1 MYGSTPTRVIIIFE
15 TRHTGLIMASL
26 NVLVKLSSL
35 LTLSPCFFIGVHR
48 FLSASCFYFHLLD
61 FLGYA
66 RGKYLVLQP
75 RFYRLPRDR
84 HSDFQ
89 GQYSL
94 YVFPFVCS
102 IWWPTT
108 VTAKPKTSRQ
118 KQKHHG
124 KTKNLTAKAK
134 ASRQNQKP
142 HGKNKI
148 PHGKT
153 KNLTAE
159 INSLTA
165 KPNTSQQK
173 QNIFGFVVSI
183 YTVPLTD
190 VRIKR
195 VDFRENIWAFYR
207 DKRNCPYKAC
217 VRIKRVFV
225 ERGSTVITILFTC
238 GDVWVVPM
246 TPAPKQYTVLH

>member
-124 KTKNLTAKAK
+124 KTKNLTAK
-134 ASRQNQKP
+134 
-142 HGKNKI
+142 
-148 PHGKT
+148 T
-153 KNLTAE
+153 KY
-159 INSLTA
+159 LTA
-165 KPNTSQQK
+165 KPKTSRQK
-173 QNIFGFVVSI
+173 
-183 YTVPLTD
+183 
-190 VRIKR
+190 
-195 VDFRENIWAFYR
+195 
-207 DKRNCPYKAC
+207 
-217 VRIKRVFV
+217 
-225 ERGSTVITILFTC
+225 
-238 GDVWVVPM
+238 
-246 TPAPKQYTVLH
+246 

>member
-1 MYGSTPTRVIIIFE
+1 MLAVSISFCNLDFIGCHVIDIRIFKVSILC
-15 TRHTGLIMASL
+15 TF
-26 NVLVKLSSL
+26 SL
-35 LTLSPCFFIGVHR
+35 LFAVYGGPQLSRQNQKPH
-48 FLSASCFYFHLLD
+48 
-61 FLGYA
+61 
-66 RGKYLVLQP
+66 GK
-75 RFYRLPRDR
+75 
-84 HSDFQ
+84 SKN
-89 GQYSL
+89 
-94 YVFPFVCS
+94 
-102 IWWPTT
+102 I
-108 VTAKPKTSRQ
+108 TAKPKTSRQ

-183 YTVPLTD
+183 YTVPLTG

-195 VDFRENIWAFYR
+195 VDFRENIWTFYR